1 MGSRLRCLTTFTL
14 DSELPFIIPGGR
26 LAQLVMEDC
35 NGFCHAGQDGTLA
48 RFRAQ
53 GYWVVSGSH
62 LAKRVVNGCVPCR
75 KEKKL

>member
-1 MGSRLRCLTTFTL
+1 MGSRLRCLTPFTL

-35 NGFCHAGQDGTLA
+35 HAGQDGTLA
-48 RFRAQ
+48 RFRAE
-53 GYWVVSGSH
+53 GYWVVRGSH
-62 LAKRVVNGCVPCR
+62 LAKCVVNGCVPCR